1 MQSAVISLSPSFGG
15 HSGRFL
21 DVSADLIA
29 AHPLPEDEDVYD
41 LPQEEEEEEEEAYN
55 GCDRCGG
62 NAEEDEEDDDDFEF
76 GGLVS
81 SADDFDAISADEL
94 FANGR
99 MRPLF
104 EVFQSWPA
112 GSIPVPSS
120 AAQSDLSSSSSSS
133 ACSSSSTSTRL
144 PLKTLFLEDRAVP
157 EADELTGVPEGTYC
171 VWSPRKPQPETCK
184 KSNSTSNS
192 SRRWRLRDILH
203 RSNSDGKDM
212 FVFLAPPPKKNKDRQ
227 APESRPRRPPASPE
241 RVEPQK
247 KMEKDK
253 NMADRKTNQKKGGFP
268 ADVRYVKSREGDRR
282 RSYLPYRQDLVGIF
296 GNLNLHH
303 HQHH

>member
-41 LPQEEEEEEEEAYN
+41 LPAEEEGVYN
-55 GCDRCGG
+55 E
-62 NAEEDEEDDDDFEF
+62 EEDEEDDDDFEF
-76 GGLVS
+76 GGLVT

-99 MRPLF
+99 IRPLF

-112 GSIPVPSS
+112 GSVLVPSS
-120 AAQSDLSSSSSSS
+120 ASQSEPSSSTSACSSSSSSS
-133 ACSSSSTSTRL
+133 TRL
-144 PLKTLFLEDRAVP
+144 PLKALFLEDRALP
-157 EADELTGVPEGTYC
+157 RADELAGIPEGTYC
-171 VWSPRKPQPETCK
+171 VWSPKKPQPETCK

-212 FVFLAPPPKKNKDRQ
+212 FVFLAPPPKKNKDQRP
-227 APESRPRRPPASPE
+227 PESRNRRTPASPE
-241 RVEPQK
+241 RT
-247 KMEKDK
+247 DGAK
-253 NMADRKTNQKKGGFP
+253 NTADRKTGKKKNGFP
-268 ADVRYVKSREGDRR
+268 VGVRYVKSREGERR
-282 RSYLPYRQDLVGIF
+282 RSYLPYRQDLVGLF
-296 GNLNLHH
+296 GNLHLHHRH
-303 HQHH
+303 HQHR